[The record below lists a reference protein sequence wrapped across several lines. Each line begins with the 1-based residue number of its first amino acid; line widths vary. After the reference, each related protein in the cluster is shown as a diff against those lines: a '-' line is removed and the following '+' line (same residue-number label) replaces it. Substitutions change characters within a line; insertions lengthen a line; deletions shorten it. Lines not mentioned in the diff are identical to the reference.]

1 VQPLHGS
8 KNGFGQRRHIIFI
21 GGFGHPPN
29 EDALLWFA
37 REVFPIVK
45 KEIRHIKF
53 IVMGSNPTPK
63 VRELQSNEIE
73 VTGYVPDISGYFDNA
88 RVFVAPLRYGAGLKG
103 KVLQAMSYGLPVVTT
118 PVGAEGI
125 SLTDGEDVLIA
136 KDAADFARKTVSAYV
151 DQALWEKLSGS
162 ALHFVE
168 ENASTENAE
177 AFFKS
182 LFGMKIT

>member
-1 VQPLHGS
+1 
-8 KNGFGQRRHIIFI
+8 
-21 GGFGHPPN
+21 
-29 EDALLWFA
+29 LWFA
-37 REVFPIVK
+37 REVFPLVK
-45 KEIRHIKF
+45 KEIRDIKF

-136 KDAADFARKTVSAYV
+136 KDAADFARKTVNAYV
-151 DQALWEKLSGS
+151 DQALWEKLSHG
-162 ALHFVE
+162 ALRFVE
-168 ENASTENAE
+168 EKVSVDNAE

>member
-1 VQPLHGS
+1 
-8 KNGFGQRRHIIFI
+8 
-21 GGFGHPPN
+21 
-29 EDALLWFA
+29 LWFA
-37 REVFPIVK
+37 REVFPFVK
-45 KEIRHIKF
+45 KEIRDIRF

-125 SLTDGEDVLIA
+125 SLTDGENVLIA
-136 KDAADFARKTVSAYV
+136 EDAADFARKTVNAYV
-151 DQALWEKLSGS
+151 DQTLWEKLSGS

-168 ENASTENAE
+168 ENASTENAK

-182 LFGMKIT
+182 LFGMKTT